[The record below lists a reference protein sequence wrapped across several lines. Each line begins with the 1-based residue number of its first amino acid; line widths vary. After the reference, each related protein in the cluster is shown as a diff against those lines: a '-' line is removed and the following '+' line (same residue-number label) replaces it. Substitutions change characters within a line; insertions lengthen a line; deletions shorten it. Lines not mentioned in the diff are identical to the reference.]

1 MRTEVKKDVSAT
13 SSTELLKKLKELLK
27 TDDSQELR
35 DHIMRLSKAWGVRV
49 RLPRKTN
56 AA

>member
-1 MRTEVKKDVSAT
+1 MDKLEKDVAVGGSK
-13 SSTELLKKLKELLK
+13 EVLRKLKNLLK

-49 RLPRKTN
+49 RLPAKRD